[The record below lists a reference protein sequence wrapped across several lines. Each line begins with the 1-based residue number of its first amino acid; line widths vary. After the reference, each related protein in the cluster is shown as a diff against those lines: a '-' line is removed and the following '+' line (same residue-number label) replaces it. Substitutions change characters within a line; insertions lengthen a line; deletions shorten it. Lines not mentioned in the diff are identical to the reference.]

1 MFARAHERETKARQ
15 KKRIKL
21 IAIWLSENV
30 RQAAEPTPSRSHAS
44 ARVGEL
50 IGCELIQCVRRMG
63 MGRANLAL
71 HQS

>member
-1 MFARAHERETKARQ
+1 MKEKRKNKTEKKDKAR
-15 KKRIKL
+15 KP

-30 RQAAEPTPSRSHAS
+30 RQAAEPNPSRSHAS